1 MSNLESNIFITFVIV
16 SCIIL
21 PITDAFQVGKIKAVY
36 NSAHD
41 NKFHNDNAIGIY
53 LAKSMTSCFVECA
66 KDLRCI
72 SFFFNSL
79 TKSCILQAD
88 PFVYTVM
95 TKSGTGWKFY
105 LTQDRKFVIDSS
117 IPFNIYMF
125 TFKYTCIYKE
135 NMVLYLWLF
144 LFILSSFRRNVH
156 VSTSVFISLLNIAS
170 ISIVSK
176 LL

>member
-21 PITDAFQVGKIKAVY
+21 PITDAFQVGKIKAVK

-41 NKFHNDNAIGIY
+41 NKFHDDNAVGIY
-53 LAKSMTSCFVECA
+53 LAKSTTSCFVECA

-88 PFVYTVM
+88 PFVYTVL

-105 LTQDRKFVIDSS
+105 LTQDCKFVI
-117 IPFNIYMF
+117 F
-125 TFKYTCIYKE
+125 
-135 NMVLYLWLF
+135 LWLF